1 MLEPKTFYR
10 KLDFLFNRI
19 GREKSGKDFLFSI
32 LKELQNTFGADL
44 KICNGHIYEEF
55 EEDFV
60 LIYCNSKNP
69 MVKSLPL
76 NSQVIQN
83 AIINKTYIYD
93 DLTSKA
99 IFGIK
104 SSNEYSIPAAL
115 YVSNPESRWIF
126 VFELRSGW
134 IREEIEFCFNAT
146 RAALNYRLYTEAFKN
161 DLEQAAYIQ
170 QSLLPIQAPDI
181 AGFDIAAKSIP
192 AELVGGDLY
201 DYFKFDGDGFGVC
214 VGDASGHGLPAALLV
229 RDVVTGLRMGMER
242 EMKLLYTLKKLNNVI
257 YRSVYSTR
265 FISLFIAE
273 IEQTGNILYVNAG
286 HPSPILVDKNQVF
299 ELESTG
305 LIFGALPEITLHT
318 AHAKMNPGSVLV
330 IYTDG
335 IVERKNSKK
344 EDYGTERLTQIILEN
359 QDKTAKEII
368 EIIFNQAFEFG
379 KKSKWMDDATILVLK
394 RNNIVTQ

>member
-32 LKELQNTFGADL
+32 LKELEDTFGADL
-44 KICNGHIYEEF
+44 RISNGHIYEEF

-60 LIYCNSKNP
+60 LIICNSKNS
-69 MVKSLPL
+69 MVKNLPV
-76 NSQVIQN
+76 NSHVVQN
-83 AIINKTYIYD
+83 VLTNKTYIYD

-104 SSNEYSIPAAL
+104 SIYEYSIPVAM
-115 YVSNPESRWIF
+115 YVSNPESKWIF

-134 IREEIEFCFNAT
+134 IREEVEFCFNAV
-146 RAALNYRLYTEAFKN
+146 RAALNYRLYSEAFKN

-170 QSLLPIQAPDI
+170 QSLLPVSPPEIK
-181 AGFDIAAKSIP
+181 GFDIAAKSLP

-201 DYFKFDGDGFGVC
+201 DYFQFDGEGFGVC

-242 EMKLLYTLKKLNNVI
+242 EMKLVYTLKKLNSVI

-273 IEQTGNILYVNAG
+273 IEQNGNILYVNAG
-286 HPSPILVDKNQVF
+286 HPSPILINSNNQVS

-305 LIFGALPEITLHT
+305 LIFGALPEIALHT
-318 AHAKMNPGSVLV
+318 SHTKMNPGSILV

-335 IVERKNSKK
+335 IIERKNRKK
-344 EDYGTERLTQIILEN
+344 EDFGTEKLISAIVKN
-359 QDKTAKEII
+359 KDKSAKEII
-368 EIIFNQAFEFG
+368 DVIFDQAFEFG
-379 KKSKWMDDATILVLK
+379 KKGKWMDDATILVLK
-394 RNNIVTQ
+394 KNTI

>member
-32 LKELQNTFGADL
+32 LRELENTFGADL

-60 LIYCNSKNP
+60 LVFNNPKNS
-69 MVKSLPL
+69 MVKSLPVS
-76 NSQVIQN
+76 SQVVQN
-83 AIINKTYIYD
+83 VVTNKTYIYD

-104 SSNEYSIPAAL
+104 STLYSIPVAM
-115 YVSNPESRWIF
+115 YISNPECNWIF

-134 IREEIEFCFNAT
+134 IREEVEFCFNAV
-146 RAALNYRLYTEAFKN
+146 RAALNYRLYSEAFKN
-161 DLEQAAYIQ
+161 DLEQTAYIQ
-170 QSLLPIQAPDI
+170 QSLLPVKAPAI
-181 AGFDIAAKSIP
+181 PGFEIAAKSIP

-201 DYFKFDGDGFGVC
+201 DYFQFDGDGFGVC

-242 EMKLLYTLKKLNNVI
+242 EMKLVYTLKKLNNVI

-273 IEQTGNILYVNAG
+273 IEKNGNLLYVNAG
-286 HPSPILVDKNQVF
+286 HPSPILISDNGIK

-305 LIFGALPEITLHT
+305 LIFGALPEIQLYSS
-318 AHAKMNPGSVLV
+318 HAKMNPGSILV

-335 IVERKNSKK
+335 IIERKNRKK
-344 EDYGTERLTQIILEN
+344 EDFGTERLYNIILN
-359 QDKTAKEII
+359 NKNKSPQEII
-368 EIIFNQAFEFG
+368 DIIFDQAFEFG
-379 KKSKWMDDATILVLK
+379 KKGKWMDDASVMVIKKNTA
-394 RNNIVTQ
+394 N